1 MLELMLDRF
10 AFVKKPSVFVTFLHD
25 HGLRNRESFYCQG
38 FFSRAPESGLNC
50 RFREEKKDQNILPC
64 VAGGKSVA
72 TTRARNILGYLQIVG
87 N

>member
-1 MLELMLDRF
+1 MFLLLF
-10 AFVKKPSVFVTFLHD
+10 SVIKVSETE
-25 HGLRNRESFYCQG
+25 GVSTAKV

-50 RFREEKKDQNILPC
+50 RFRETKKDQNILPC